1 MTYVHTGLPILTKTA
16 QRSFSVAAHQIQDA
30 LKAEGQ
36 LYDIRDINDALAQ
49 WLESSI
55 EQLCE
60 EACEMCVTG
69 DRNLGSFNRSAFSDA
84 LMASPSIDLAEA
96 ELSRAP
102 VLSEVGVMDLEIAA

>member
-36 LYDIRDINDALAQ
+36 HYDIRDINDALAQ

-69 DRNLGSFNRSAFSDA
+69 DRNHGAFNRNAFSDA
-84 LMASPSIDLAEA
+84 LIASPAIDL
-96 ELSRAP
+96 
-102 VLSEVGVMDLEIAA
+102 VMPSAVINLEIAA